1 LLVDTY
7 YRSHN
12 AKYRITAANNL
23 CADVVGAKQSDGAN
37 KRFRGNYVA
46 GDNDVGGN

>member
-1 LLVDTY
+1 M
-7 YRSHN
+7 
-12 AKYRITAANNL
+12 ITERQGIVTSANNL

-37 KRFRGNYVA
+37 THFGGNCVA